1 MQLSREKNFLMIVG
15 GLFMVDINTLSQE
28 ERRIVE
34 ARREYKRKWRA
45 ANKEK
50 VQQHNKRF
58 YEKIAEEGNY
68 DKH

>member
-1 MQLSREKNFLMIVG
+1 MIDVNILSE
-15 GLFMVDINTLSQE
+15 E

-45 ANKEK
+45 ANRDK

-58 YEKIAEEGNY
+58 YEKMATEEKNR
-68 DKH
+68 DKC